1 MRARDEEAIL
11 RSCEVLRPGAK
22 LTQRRTPDGTMPV
35 VVWRVEVD
43 HLIGPDAKVPAS
55 ARWRAQVVSKI
66 EADGGVWYWP
76 EGQGSTRERAIEA
89 AFDF

>member
-1 MRARDEEAIL
+1 MRAKDEAAVL

-22 LTQRRTPDGTMPV
+22 LVSRRTHDGTMTV

-43 HLIGPDAKVPAS
+43 HLVSPDAKVPA
-55 ARWRAQVVSKI
+55 ATRWRAQVVSKV
-66 EADGGVWYWP
+66 ESDGGVYYWP
-76 EGQGSTRERAIEA
+76 EGQGPTRERAIEA

>member
-1 MRARDEEAIL
+1 VRARDEEMVL

-22 LTQRRTPDGTMPV
+22 LVSRRTHEGTMTV
-35 VVWRVEVD
+35 VVWKVEVD
-43 HLIGPDAKVPAS
+43 HLISPDAKVPAG
-55 ARWRAQVVSKI
+55 ARWRAQVVSKV
-66 EADGGVWYWP
+66 ESDGGIWYWP